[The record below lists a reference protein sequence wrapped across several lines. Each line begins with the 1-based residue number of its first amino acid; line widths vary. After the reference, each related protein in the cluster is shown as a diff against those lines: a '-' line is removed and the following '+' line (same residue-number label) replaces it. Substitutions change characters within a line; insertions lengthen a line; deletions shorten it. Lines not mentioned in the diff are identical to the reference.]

1 MKKISIL
8 GSTGSIGSQTLDVV
22 RHHPDR
28 YQVVALAAGS
38 NWSLLLEQIQE
49 FQPKLVSVSDRETAE
64 KLRMEVPNEVKVLYG
79 EEGLIEAAA
88 HTEAE
93 FVVSAVVGSL
103 GLKPV
108 LKAIEA
114 GKTIGLANK
123 ETLVSAGHIVTK
135 TAAAHGTKIIPIDSE
150 HSAIFQCLNGEPR
163 EKIKRIILTAS
174 GGAFRDKTRSELTD
188 VTVEDAL
195 AHPNWSMG
203 AKVTIDA
210 ATMANKGLEV
220 IEAHWLFGL
229 DYDRIDVVIHPE
241 SIIHSLVEFVDHSVM
256 AQLGMPDMRVPI
268 QYALTWPDR
277 LESPAPALDLTQ
289 LGRLNFRK
297 MDQKRFPCLKMA
309 YDSGRAGGT
318 YPTVFNAANEVA
330 VHLFLE
336 RRIRFLEIEDLI
348 AKVLEQHKPTKDPD
362 LEDIFAADAWA
373 RKRAYSLL

>member
-1 MKKISIL
+1 MILFVDMDNNRLQKDVQCMKKISIL

-135 TAAAHGTKIIPIDSE
+135 TAAAHGTQIIPIDSE

-163 EKIKRIILTAS
+163 AKIKRIMLTAS
-174 GGAFRDKTRSELTD
+174 GGAFRDQDASELND
-188 VTVEDAL
+188 VTVEERS
-195 AHPNWSMG
+195 H
-203 AKVTIDA
+203 I
-210 ATMANKGLEV
+210 
-220 IEAHWLFGL
+220 
-229 DYDRIDVVIHPE
+229 RI
-241 SIIHSLVEFVDHSVM
+241 
-256 AQLGMPDMRVPI
+256 
-268 QYALTWPDR
+268 
-277 LESPAPALDLTQ
+277 
-289 LGRLNFRK
+289 GRWGPK
-297 MDQKRFPCLKMA
+297 
-309 YDSGRAGGT
+309 
-318 YPTVFNAANEVA
+318 
-330 VHLFLE
+330 
-336 RRIRFLEIEDLI
+336 
-348 AKVLEQHKPTKDPD
+348 
-362 LEDIFAADAWA
+362 
-373 RKRAYSLL
+373 